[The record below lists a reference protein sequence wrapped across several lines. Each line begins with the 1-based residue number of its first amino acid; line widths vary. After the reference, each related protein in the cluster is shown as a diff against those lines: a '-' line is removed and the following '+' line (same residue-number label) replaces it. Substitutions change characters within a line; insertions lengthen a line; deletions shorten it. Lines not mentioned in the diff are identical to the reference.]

1 MFIYKFHYFY
11 TYYSKKIK
19 YTLKVLNEKWIKGMM
34 NFNRLKLFKMIFK
47 RIEIIK
53 KVKKVE
59 MIIIWNIVYAITLKV
74 VLVS

>member
-1 MFIYKFHYFY
+1 
-11 TYYSKKIK
+11 
-19 YTLKVLNEKWIKGMM
+19 MM